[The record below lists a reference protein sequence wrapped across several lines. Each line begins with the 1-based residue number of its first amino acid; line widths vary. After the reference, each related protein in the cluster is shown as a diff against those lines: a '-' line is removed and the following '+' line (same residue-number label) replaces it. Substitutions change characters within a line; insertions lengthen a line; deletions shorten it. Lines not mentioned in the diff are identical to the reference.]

1 MAGIWLAKEEI
12 LSLSEY
18 WLNQEFSKLLFTDIS
33 EDSLYEEDNE
43 IIDLAIDTSR
53 DNSEL
58 FVSIEELLPSNCG
71 IFVQKLKLNN
81 SEHDEDG
88 GWLAPPTSLNGQKC
102 LK

>member
-1 MAGIWLAKEEI
+1 MTGIWLAKEEI

-43 IIDLAIDTSR
+43 IIDSAIDTSR

-71 IFVQKLKLNN
+71 IFVQELTLN
-81 SEHDEDG
+81 EHDEDG